1 MNRNRNRNRG
11 LASATIVGLVS
22 ALVLSGCATPTVSSS
37 AVPSRQ
43 TTGTRPADM
52 LAPCNLGE
60 KWDSVA
66 MLKVARYDAP
76 AVNDSMLEDY
86 GPTVA
91 NASCMDAE
99 IIKWQELRRETG
111 ESDKICRITWYD
123 DPMGL
128 TYPIGCAV
136 PVMVVTDAS
145 R

>member
-1 MNRNRNRNRG
+1 MNRIRVF
-11 LASATIVGLVS
+11 ASAATIGVIA
-22 ALVLSGCATPTVSSS
+22 ALTLSGCAPSTWSPSPT
-37 AVPSRQ
+37 PSRQ
-43 TTGTRPADM
+43 TTGTRPAGV

-60 KWDSVA
+60 KWDRAA

-76 AVNDSMLEDY
+76 AVDDSLLDDY
-86 GPTVA
+86 GSTIA
-91 NASCMDAE
+91 NNSCSDAA

-111 ESDKICRITWYD
+111 ASDEICRITWYD
-123 DPMGL
+123 DPFMGL

>member
-1 MNRNRNRNRG
+1 MNRIRVFE
-11 LASATIVGLVS
+11 SAARIGVIA
-22 ALVLSGCATPTVSSS
+22 ALTLSGCAAPTGSPSPT
-37 AVPSRQ
+37 PSRQ
-43 TTGTRPADM
+43 TTGTRPADV

-60 KWDSVA
+60 KWDRAA

-76 AVNDSMLEDY
+76 AVDDSLLGDY
-86 GPTVA
+86 GPTIA
-91 NASCMDAE
+91 NNSCSDAA

-111 ESDKICRITWYD
+111 ESDEICRITWYD
-123 DPMGL
+123 DPFMGL

>member
-1 MNRNRNRNRG
+1 MNTIRG

-22 ALVLSGCATPTVSSS
+22 ALVLSGCATPTVSPP
-37 AVPSRQ
+37 AVPSLQ

-76 AVNDSMLEDY
+76 AVDDSILEDY

-136 PVMVVTDAS
+136 PVGVVTDAS

>member
-1 MNRNRNRNRG
+1 MNRFRV
-11 LASATIVGLVS
+11 LAPAAIVGLVA
-22 ALVLSGCATPTVSSS
+22 ALVLSGCTAPGESPSPT
-37 AVPSRQ
+37 PSRQ
-43 TTGTRPADM
+43 TTGTRPADI

-76 AVNDSMLEDY
+76 DVDDSLLEDY
-86 GPTVA
+86 GPTIA
-91 NASCMDAE
+91 NASCMDAD
-99 IIKWQELRRETG
+99 IIKWQALRRETG
-111 ESDKICRITWYD
+111 ESDEICRITWYD
-123 DPMGL
+123 DPFMGL